1 MRTTLMRS
9 ATWDAKLGPMRR
21 LDVRNGGYA
30 IASWRTR
37 RMLVAV
43 EAIVGVG
50 ALYGGFE
57 LLRDAEGF
65 GAKRAWLAGSVF
77 PDYTVPGLVLIV
89 VIGGG
94 MLTAAVLTAF
104 AGRYAAVSALTM
116 GVVLLCWGTV
126 ETLTLGLVGGAQL
139 TLLSSF
145 VVAPGVALTL
155 IGARG
160 LRGARRL
167 RGRAPLSSRQG

>member
-1 MRTTLMRS
+1 MR
-9 ATWDAKLGPMRR
+9 G
-21 LDVRNGGYA
+21 LDDRNHLHG

-37 RMLVAV
+37 RLLVAV
-43 EAIVGVG
+43 EAIVGLG
-50 ALYGGFE
+50 ALYGGVE

-77 PDYTVPGLVLIV
+77 PDYTIPGLVLAI

-94 MLTAAVLTAF
+94 MLSAAAITAF
-104 AGRYAAVSALTM
+104 AARYAAESALAM
-116 GVVLLCWGTV
+116 GFVILCWGTV

-139 TLLSSF
+139 ALLSAF

-155 IGARG
+155 IGVRGVRRSRARG
-160 LRGARRL
+160 
-167 RGRAPLSSRQG
+167 RGRAPASRRRR